1 MSRGNKNSKVANRPK
16 LHVLDHEPTR
26 SELRKALVELDG
38 LRLCVGN
45 VCLNVTEEMK
55 RLRRLCLE
63 MKETCDMSL
72 RPTIIK
78 PVKPAVK
85 PVVRP
90 INPTTLPKRQATK
103 KRAKRPA
110 EKPATT
116 DTPEQVKATAA
127 EHAETAKETK

>member
-1 MSRGNKNSKVANRPK
+1 MGRRRQQKAKHPV

-26 SELRKALVELDG
+26 SELHKALVELDG

-45 VCLNVTEEMK
+45 VWLNVTQEMK
-55 RLRRLCLE
+55 RLRRLYRE
-63 MKETCDMSL
+63 MKEMLDMSL

-90 INPTTLPKRQATK
+90 IEVTRLAPRRKSAKKKTTTTK
-103 KRAKRPA
+103 P
-110 EKPATT
+110 
-116 DTPEQVKATAA
+116 
-127 EHAETAKETK
+127 KETK